1 MATIGNTVSI
11 PNPGY
16 NPWLS
21 KVEVDVDTGVQT
33 AYVYGSSG
41 RLLYTGT
48 PQEVVSQI
56 PTNGSYSTDKAFFDG
71 LISTID
77 GQSATLASQY
87 QQLVPAA
94 NNTNEPPGDTTPDPN
109 TLTGSSDDDGS
120 YDKAEL
126 AKLSR
131 QGQVA
136 QNKTDTNTA
145 AANAGTTVSGQ
156 SDTVAAKKETSKG
169 PGRRTANPLSKF
181 SSSTYQLTL
190 YMVTPDAYAA
200 FVQSGKRNINSLTTT
215 SAGSGGNG
223 AYVIAQSGG
232 INNNTSNRAPGF
244 DLDYYIDNLKVK
256 TLLTGKDT
264 KGAVILSNFSFD
276 IMEPYGFSFISNLAR
291 AKNALEKVSTSKNF
305 QKSKPARQLFVLGI
319 RFQGYDKNGKVMT
332 GREVFANDTFD
343 PNGNSD
349 GIFERFFDIVI
360 EDIKFK
366 LGNSMTTYHIT
377 GKGVGPEAAMTVSRG
392 LLKNG
397 AQVTAK
403 TIKDALTGP
412 KGLLT
417 KLNKDQQELFD
428 GKVISIKN
436 EYDVVYLGE
445 AETSIGGASLITKD
459 DLDKTKLPLSTL
471 INKTADS
478 NPAFTVQNTP
488 NLNLK
493 VINFR
498 TGEPVLQAI
507 QQLIAQSS
515 YLQDA
520 LIAVEKSELEPP
532 KNDPQDGQLE
542 SGSQRR
548 IKWYNISTQ
557 VIPLGFD
564 TKISDF
570 AFKITYIIQPYE
582 TPVIVSTYANKT
594 TRYYGPHKKYD
605 YLFTG
610 NNTEII
616 SYEQT
621 LNNNYKTVFLQ
632 QPKDGDAAN
641 GGEAGIPAIPD
652 LYTDG
657 SRDGKLP
664 GGMEAQNNYLT
675 NLSDP
680 SSWATAKM
688 QILGDPDYLM
698 QDTSTGLNQV
708 YSQFYGADGFTIN
721 PAGGQVF
728 IEINFK
734 EAVDYK
740 NSTGTMSLNDAIS
753 FGAYPPDIKAQLS
766 GVSYWIRT
774 VTSMFRQG
782 KFTQELDLSINTFGK
797 GNLDTAGKSNSTS
810 GTSNTG
816 GGRSSSAF
824 AANDPRRL
832 DRQQSASAPAEES
845 TNTTDPM
852 GTDDGAA
859 IMNAAGSGVTRVVPT
874 TSGSTADDDG
884 GGGGVGEGPNI
895 PI

>member
-1 MATIGNTVSI
+1 
-11 PNPGY
+11 
-16 NPWLS
+16 
-21 KVEVDVDTGVQT
+21 
-33 AYVYGSSG
+33 
-41 RLLYTGT
+41 
-48 PQEVVSQI
+48 
-56 PTNGSYSTDKAFFDG
+56 
-71 LISTID
+71 
-77 GQSATLASQY
+77 
-87 QQLVPAA
+87 
-94 NNTNEPPGDTTPDPN
+94 
-109 TLTGSSDDDGS
+109 
-120 YDKAEL
+120 
-126 AKLSR
+126 
-131 QGQVA
+131 
-136 QNKTDTNTA
+136 
-145 AANAGTTVSGQ
+145 
-156 SDTVAAKKETSKG
+156 
-169 PGRRTANPLSKF
+169 
-181 SSSTYQLTL
+181 
-190 YMVTPDAYAA
+190 
-200 FVQSGKRNINSLTTT
+200 
-215 SAGSGGNG
+215 
-223 AYVIAQSGG
+223 
-232 INNNTSNRAPGF
+232 
-244 DLDYYIDNLKVK
+244 
-256 TLLTGKDT
+256 
-264 KGAVILSNFSFD
+264 
-276 IMEPYGFSFISNLAR
+276 MEPYGFSFISNLSR
-291 AKNALEKVSTSKNF
+291 AKQALEKVSTSKNF

-319 RFQGYDKNGKVMT
+319 RFQGYDKDGKVMT
-332 GREVFANDTFD
+332 GKEVFANDTFD

-349 GIFERFFDIVI
+349 GIFERFYDIVI
-360 EDIKFK
+360 EDMKFK

-377 GKGVGPEAAMTVSRG
+377 GKGVGPEAAMTISRG
-392 LLKNG
+392 LIKNG

-403 TIKDALTGP
+403 TVKDALTGP

-428 GKVISIKN
+428 SKIISIKN
-436 EYDVVYLGE
+436 EYDVVYLGDS
-445 AETSIGGASLITKD
+445 ETSIGEASIVTKD

-478 NPAFTVQNTP
+478 NPAFTVQNSP

-493 VINFR
+493 LISFR

-515 YLQDA
+515 FLQDA

-532 KNDPQDGQLE
+532 KNDPSDGQLE

-564 TKISDF
+564 PKISDF

-652 LYTDG
+652 LFTDG

-680 SSWATAKM
+680 ASWSTAKI

-721 PAGGQVF
+721 PGGGQVF

-740 NSTGTMSLNDAIS
+740 NSTGTMTLNDAIS
-753 FGAYPPDIKAQLS
+753 FGAYPPEIKAQLS
-766 GVSYWIRT
+766 GVSYWIRS
-774 VTSMFRQG
+774 VTSTFKQG
-782 KFTQELDLSINTFGK
+782 KFTQELDLSVNTFGK
-797 GNLDTAGKSNSTS
+797 GNLDTAGKSGVAS
-810 GTSNTG
+810 GTSDAG
-816 GGRSSSAF
+816 AGRSSSAF

-832 DRQQSASAPAEES
+832 DRQQSSASAAPAEES
-845 TNTTDPM
+845 TNTDPM

-859 IMNAAGSGVTRVVPT
+859 IMNASSGVTRTVPT
-874 TSGSTADDDG
+874 TSGATADDDG
-884 GGGGVGEGPNI
+884 GGGGVGEGQNI